1 MDMGSLIPFLGAALA
16 AAAALF
22 LALGLLN
29 RRRVAEQGEQLRG
42 KLERLSGSLAGSLA
56 GGAPGGAGAPARF
69 SGRFTALFQGLG
81 RLLGPKGSD
90 GSGGDDETRLA
101 LIRAGLRR
109 PEAAQNFHGA
119 KAALSLIPPVLFLA
133 VCWLLPKAPAVQVLV
148 IAPLFLALLGSYLP
162 NLWLRNKVAERRLQL
177 LCELPDALDLLVV
190 CVEAGMGLDQAVN
203 RVSEELMAS
212 APGISGEFRTMTLE
226 MRAGRQ
232 RQQSLKDLAERT
244 GLEDVQSLVT
254 LLIQADLFGISVAR
268 TLRVYSDTLR
278 TSRFQRAE
286 ERAAKL
292 PTKLMF
298 PLILCIF
305 PALFVVI
312 MGPAAIQ
319 LMQVFARIGQ

>member
-1 MDMGSLIPFLGAALA
+1 MNSGILIPLLGSALAFASVLLLVLGVRNVRLGTERSAQLQDKIQRFTGGAAE
-16 AAAALF
+16 
-22 LALGLLN
+22 LGVQDSAQKRL
-29 RRRVAEQGEQLRG
+29 
-42 KLERLSGSLAGSLA
+42 LERLSG
-56 GGAPGGAGAPARF
+56 
-69 SGRFTALFQGLG
+69 LFQGLG
-81 RLLGPKGSD
+81 QLLGPKDKDGSD
-90 GSGGDDETRLA
+90 QTRLD
-101 LIRAGLRR
+101 LIRAGLRK
-109 PEAAQNFHGA
+109 PDALQTFHGI
-119 KAALSLIPPVLFLA
+119 KAVLALAPTVLFLA
-133 VCWLLPKAPAVQVLV
+133 VCLLLPKTPSPQVM
-148 IAPLFLALLGSYLP
+148 IIGALFLALAGSYAP
-162 NLWLRNKVAERRLQL
+162 NAWLRGKVADRRNQL

-190 CVEAGMGLDQAVN
+190 CVESGMGLDQAIN
-203 RVSEELMAS
+203 RVSEELRGS
-212 APGISGEFRTMTLE
+212 APGISGELRTMTLE

-232 RQQSLKDLAERT
+232 RQQTLKDLAERT

-278 TSRFQRAE
+278 TGRFQRAE

-319 LMQVFARIGQ
+319 LMQVFSRMGQ